1 MPARPLSCSVWR
13 RAVIPGCCTLRAA
26 MSDIPNVRPAVGP
39 QPDDEGD
46 ALLPGTRLA
55 EFEIREVIGAGGFGI
70 VYRAWDVALQRHVAL
85 KEYMPVSLAGRGAG
99 ERVTL
104 RSRACEETFAL
115 GLKSFVNEARLLAR
129 FDQPALV
136 KVLRFWEAN
145 GTAYMSMPLY
155 KGHTLRQLRKEMGS
169 SVLDEAWIRALIEPL
184 LGALEV
190 MHDAEVYHRDI
201 APDNI
206 LWCDGNRPVLLDF
219 GAARLVLADRT
230 QDVTAI
236 LKPQYAP
243 IEQYPEAPLL
253 RQGPWTDLY
262 ALAGTCYFMLTRRA
276 PLPATARV
284 LGDELEP
291 LVQLAPSGCS
301 PRLLEILDWM
311 MAVRPHDRP
320 QSVAQVRDA
329 LAGRIAVPVRMRAQ
343 APAASTDPASP
354 SSGYEKTILATTMC
368 LPPLPQTAASNS
380 TGASSATPVALP
392 PHEADLERD
401 ERSVTPP
408 PKSRLPSKALLSL
421 LVAVTVA
428 TGAWTTR
435 QQWMPAIGLRM
446 TTLPAA
452 DSASSAEALDDT
464 ASAAA
469 SGTLVVVS
477 DVALRAG
484 ARPASDAASI
494 VAAPV
499 AVAPPSLPAH
509 SKSSTEPRGKA
520 LAARIAAFKLP
531 PPVLPP
537 SNESHVVTPARAV
550 ASPSPGSVEPAA
562 SAAMPGASAPR
573 GPGPH
578 ELCTE
583 REPANVAACVKR
595 LCDNDPR
602 YQHYPA
608 CQRGHRQEEQP
619 QPHQGTS
626 E

>member
-1 MPARPLSCSVWR
+1 
-13 RAVIPGCCTLRAA
+13 
-26 MSDIPNVRPAVGP
+26 MSDTPNVRLDPEP
-39 QPDDEGD
+39 LPEDDGE

-55 EFEIREVIGAGGFGI
+55 EFEIREVLGAGGFGI
-70 VYRAWDVALQRHVAL
+70 VYRAWDDALQRDVAL

-104 RSRACEETFAL
+104 RSRTCEDTFAL

-129 FDQPALV
+129 FDHPALV

-155 KGHTLRQLRKEMGS
+155 KGHNLRQLRKEMGS

-206 LWCDGNRPVLLDF
+206 LWCGGNRPVLLDF

-243 IEQYPEAPLL
+243 IEQYPDAPLL

-291 LVQLAPSGCS
+291 LVQLAPPGCS

-311 MAVRPHDRP
+311 MAVRPQDRP
-320 QSVAQVRDA
+320 QSVAQLREA
-329 LAGRIAVPVRMRAQ
+329 LAGRIAVPVRTRAQ

-354 SSGYEKTILATTMC
+354 SSGYDKTILATTMA
-368 LPPLPQTAASNS
+368 LPPLPQTPASNA
-380 TGASSATPVALP
+380 TRASSSTSVALS
-392 PHEADLERD
+392 PHEADLESH
-401 ERSVTPP
+401 ERSVTLP
-408 PKSRLPSKALLSL
+408 PKSGLPSKALLA
-421 LVAVTVA
+421 LVVAAAVA

-435 QQWMPAIGLRM
+435 QEWMPAVGLR
-446 TTLPAA
+446 TATLPAA
-452 DSASSAEALDDT
+452 ESASSAEALDT
-464 ASAAA
+464 AASAAA
-469 SGTLVVVS
+469 SETLIAVS
-477 DVALRAG
+477 DAAPRAG
-484 ARPASDAASI
+484 ARPASDAAAV

-499 AVAPPSLPAH
+499 AVAPPPPPAH

-520 LAARIAAFKLP
+520 LAARIAGFKLP

-550 ASPSPGSVEPAA
+550 ASPTPTAVEPVA
-562 SAAMPGASAPR
+562 SAAAPGSSAPR
-573 GPGPH
+573 VPGPH

-583 REPANVAACVKR
+583 QEPANVGACVKR

-602 YQHYPA
+602 YQHYPV
-608 CQRGHRQEEQP
+608 CQRVHRQEEQAQP
-619 QPHQGTS
+619 QQGTS

>member
-1 MPARPLSCSVWR
+1 
-13 RAVIPGCCTLRAA
+13 
-26 MSDIPNVRPAVGP
+26 MSDTPNVRPAAAP
-39 QPDDEGD
+39 LPEDDGE

-55 EFEIREVIGAGGFGI
+55 EFEIREVLGAGGFGI
-70 VYRAWDVALQRHVAL
+70 VYRAWDVALQRDVAL
-85 KEYMPVSLAGRGAG
+85 KEYMPVSLAGRGAN

-104 RSRACEETFAL
+104 RSRTYEETFAL

-129 FDQPALV
+129 FDHPALV

-169 SVLDEAWIRALIEPL
+169 SVLDEAWIRALLEPL

-190 MHDAEVYHRDI
+190 MHGAAVYHRDI

-243 IEQYPEAPLL
+243 IEQYPDAPLL

-284 LGDELEP
+284 LGDDLEP
-291 LVQLAPSGCS
+291 LVQLAPPGCS
-301 PRLLEILDWM
+301 PRLLEILDWT
-311 MAVRPHDRP
+311 MAVRPQDRP
-320 QSVAQVRDA
+320 QSVAQLREA
-329 LAGRIAVPVRMRAQ
+329 LAGRIAVPARTRAQ

-354 SSGYEKTILATTMC
+354 SSGYEQTILATTMA
-368 LPPLPQTAASNS
+368 LPPLPRTPASNA
-380 TGASSATPVALP
+380 TDASSSTTVTLS
-392 PHEADLERD
+392 PHEADLERQ
-401 ERSVTPP
+401 ERSATLP
-408 PKSRLPSKALLSL
+408 PKSGSPSKALLA
-421 LVAVTVA
+421 LVAAAAVA

-435 QQWMPAIGLRM
+435 QQWMPAVGLR
-446 TTLPAA
+446 TATLPAA
-452 DSASSAEALDDT
+452 ESASSAEALDT
-464 ASAAA
+464 AASAAA
-469 SGTLVVVS
+469 SEALIAMS
-477 DVALRAG
+477 DAAPRAG
-484 ARPASDAASI
+484 ARPASDAAS
-494 VAAPV
+494 VVEAPV
-499 AVAPPSLPAH
+499 AVAPPPLLAH
-509 SKSSTEPRGKA
+509 SKASTEPRGKA

-537 SNESHVVTPARAV
+537 SNESHIVTPARAV
-550 ASPSPGSVEPAA
+550 ANPTPAAVEPVA
-562 SAAMPGASAPR
+562 SAAAPGSSAPR
-573 GPGPH
+573 GTGPH
-578 ELCTE
+578 ELCAE
-583 REPANVAACVKR
+583 QEPANVAACVKR

-602 YQHYPA
+602 YQHHPV
-608 CQRGHRQEEQP
+608 CQRVHRQEEQP
-619 QPHQGTS
+619 QPQQGTS

>member
-1 MPARPLSCSVWR
+1 
-13 RAVIPGCCTLRAA
+13 
-26 MSDIPNVRPAVGP
+26 MSDIPNVRPAAAP
-39 QPDDEGD
+39 LPDDDGE

-70 VYRAWDVALQRHVAL
+70 VYRAWDVALQRDVAL

-104 RSRACEETFAL
+104 RSRTHEETFAL

-145 GTAYMSMPLY
+145 GTAYMAMPLY

-190 MHDAEVYHRDI
+190 MHDAAVYHRDI

-206 LWCDGNRPVLLDF
+206 LWCDGSRPVLLDF

-243 IEQYPEAPLL
+243 IEQYPDAPLL

-262 ALAGTCYFMLTRRA
+262 ALASTCYYMLTRRP
-276 PLPATARV
+276 PLPATARL

-301 PRLLEILDWM
+301 PRLLEILDWT
-311 MAVRPHDRP
+311 MAVRPQDRP
-320 QSVAQVRDA
+320 QSVAQLRDA
-329 LAGRIAVPVRMRAQ
+329 LAGRIAVPVRPPAQ
-343 APAASTDPASP
+343 APAASTSPASP
-354 SSGYEKTILATTMC
+354 PSSYEKTILATTMC
-368 LPPLPQTAASNS
+368 LPPLPQTPASNA
-380 TGASSATPVALP
+380 TGASSSTPVALS
-392 PHEADLERD
+392 PHEADLERH
-401 ERSVTPP
+401 ERSVTLP
-408 PKSRLPSKALLSL
+408 PKSGLPAKALLSL
-421 LVAVTVA
+421 VVAATVA

-435 QQWMPAIGLRM
+435 AQWMPAVGLRM
-446 TTLPAA
+446 AALPAA
-452 DSASSAEALDDT
+452 ESASSAEALDNA

-469 SGTLVVVS
+469 SEMLTAMS
-477 DVALRAG
+477 DAAPRAG
-484 ARPASDAASI
+484 ARPASDAASV

-499 AVAPPSLPAH
+499 AVAPPSLLAH

-520 LAARIAAFKLP
+520 SAARFAAFKLP

-537 SNESHVVTPARAV
+537 SNESHVVAPTRAV
-550 ASPSPGSVEPAA
+550 ATPTPAAVEPVAPAVAPGS
-562 SAAMPGASAPR
+562 SAPH
-573 GPGPH
+573 GTGPH

-583 REPANVAACVKR
+583 QEPANVAACVKR

-602 YQHYPA
+602 YQHYPV
-608 CQRGHRQEEQP
+608 CQRVHRQEEQP
-619 QPHQGTS
+619 QPQQGTS